1 MIIGIWYFKIIID
14 IWYIKIGT
22 PLHRAE
28 MNKRLND
35 YEFRVENE
43 LHNTSE

>member
-1 MIIGIWYFKIIID
+1 VACKS
-14 IWYIKIGT
+14 
-22 PLHRAE
+22 HRAE

-43 LHNTSE
+43 LCNTPESNPGVCGKF